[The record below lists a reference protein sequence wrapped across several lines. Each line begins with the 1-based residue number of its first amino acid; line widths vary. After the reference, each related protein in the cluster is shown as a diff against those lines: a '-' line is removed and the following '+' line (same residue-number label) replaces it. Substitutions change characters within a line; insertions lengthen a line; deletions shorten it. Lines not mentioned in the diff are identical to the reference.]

1 MGSSVRYCNVTIT
14 TYSIGGFHGLA
25 RMFFMGS
32 HFSSMDEPMNSL
44 VGEKLQAHI
53 EVKRET
59 NRHNGQPHLF
69 TAFSNPGEPPTY
81 PTRMHH
87 ILAPGLLSSCLS
99 GILQGCGPEMLVY
112 LKLTSCNAL
121 YSAFPLLL
129 FTKKKFLTS
138 KLQNI

>member
-32 HFSSMDEPMNSL
+32 HLSSMDEPMNSL

-69 TAFSNPGEPPTY
+69 TAFSNPGELPLY
-81 PTRMHH
+81 PTRSH
-87 ILAPGLLSSCLS
+87 LLWPQL
-99 GILQGCGPEMLVY
+99 Y
-112 LKLTSCNAL
+112 LLIIYKV
-121 YSAFPLLL
+121 FV
-129 FTKKKFLTS
+129 FTKNTAIDSKMSKIFNAASESCAFLS
-138 KLQNI
+138 K